1 MGYRYNPNS
10 SDLAIV
16 TDVLQYSVFAT
27 HAPDTHGRVL
37 HGYVNQQHLKTA
49 IRK

>member
-1 MGYRYNPNS
+1 MIHVEAKG
-10 SDLAIV
+10 
-16 TDVLQYSVFAT
+16 T

>member
-1 MGYRYNPNS
+1 MGVQSPS
-10 SDLAIV
+10 TLP
-16 TDVLQYSVFAT
+16 T

>member
-1 MGYRYNPNS
+1 M
-10 SDLAIV
+10 LV
-16 TDVLQYSVFAT
+16 SVEYKGT